1 MATITKAEFSISAS
15 VTAANAAN
23 AGITVGS
30 TFSNDNKNTSDVI
43 VPDKVLSIQDEVITS
58 GTSLTVDLFDLG
70 TLDVGVGAG
79 RDNLG
84 ETHANSSINSIMISN
99 DVDSA
104 GTLRI
109 DQTVANSWDGVT
121 GGSTS
126 IDIPAGGFFSISYG
140 YGGKAVTDATNHIL
154 TLTAVSGDCTATA
167 IFVAN

>member
-1 MATITKAEFSISAS
+1 MATVTKAEFSISAS

-30 TFSNDNKNTSDVI
+30 SFSNQNKNTSDVI
-43 VPDKVLSIQDEVITS
+43 VPNKVLSIQDEVISS

-84 ETHANSSINSIMISN
+84 ETQANSFINSIMIAN
-99 DVDSA
+99 DSESA

-109 DQTVANSWDGVT
+109 DQTVANSWDGIT

-126 IDIPAGGFFSISYG
+126 VDIPAGGFFSISYG

-154 TLTAVSGDCTATA
+154 TLTAVSGNCTATA